1 MGKPVTVENHSL
13 VTLLSQLKDRKVL
26 RVAIAYM
33 VVAWIV
39 MQVGEV
45 TFEAL
50 QLPEWA
56 LTMLICFSLL
66 GFPIVLVLAWAYE
79 ITPGGIVRDIDGNLD
94 YVGTTRAH
102 REAVASTSIKDMEP
116 SIAVLAFEDMSYKK
130 DQDYFCEGIA
140 EEILCALNEVDGLH
154 VAARV
159 SSFQFGSRSADIL
172 EIGRLLN
179 VSVVLEGSVR
189 KAGDRIRTTVQLINA
204 QDGYQFWA
212 SQYDHDMKD
221 IFEIQEQIAQA
232 VVNAMRLS
240 INENK
245 LTQPKTENAE
255 AYDLYLKGNRFFNQT
270 DKQNLIFARQL
281 FKQAVELDPGYG
293 QAWAKLAS
301 TYAYEYL
308 CSKTNAG
315 NRNEAR
321 RVSLKALELAPE
333 IPESHVARGIAHA
346 IFREY
351 QEADLEFET
360 AIGLNPKSFGAW
372 FTYARSKNYQGDVH
386 KAIKFYQKAAE
397 IRQEDYQCVLLQVSL
412 LKGMG
417 DLKGA
422 REKAKEG
429 LRRARAFLKLNPD
442 DNRAWNMGAYALQT
456 LGKSTEA
463 KEWMQTSLRNSPR
476 DSVITYNAAC
486 FYALMGDLDKSLDYL
501 AKSADVGCLNL
512 DWLEQDSDLDPVRED
527 PRFEEIIAR
536 FKE

>member
-1 MGKPVTVENHSL
+1 MVKSAAAENNSL

-79 ITPGGIVRDIDGNLD
+79 ITPGGIVRDVDGNLD
-94 YVGTTRAH
+94 YVGTTSVH
-102 REAVASTSIKDMEP
+102 REALASTSIKDIEP

-130 DQDYFCEGIA
+130 DQVYFCEGIA

-159 SSFQFGSRSADIL
+159 ASFQFGSRSADIL

-240 INENK
+240 ISENK
-245 LTQPKTENAE
+245 LTQPKTQCAE
-255 AYDLYLKGNRFFNQT
+255 AYDLYLKGNRFFNLQ
-270 DKQNLIFARQL
+270 DKQNIFFARQL

-293 QAWAKLAS
+293 LAWAKLAS
-301 TYAYEYL
+301 TYAHESM
-308 CSKTNAG
+308 CSKRVAG
-315 NRNEAR
+315 VRNEAR

-333 IPESHVARGIAHA
+333 IPESHIARGIAHS

-351 QEADLEFET
+351 READLEFET
-360 AIGLNPKSFGAW
+360 AIGLNPNSFGAW
-372 FTYARSKNYQGDVH
+372 FTYARSKTCQGDVP
-386 KAIKFYQKAAE
+386 KAIEFYQKAADVSP
-397 IRQEDYQCVLLQVSL
+397 EDYQSVLLQVSL
-412 LKGMG
+412 LKSRG

-422 REKAKEG
+422 RAKAQEG

-442 DNRAWNMGAYALQT
+442 DNRAWNMGASALQT
-456 LGKSTEA
+456 LGKTSEA
-463 KEWMQTSLRNSPR
+463 EEWIQTSLRNSPR

-486 FYALMGDLDKSLDYL
+486 FYALIGNIDKSLDYL
-501 AKSADVGCLNL
+501 AQSADVGCLNL
-512 DWLEQDSDLDPVRED
+512 DWLEQDSDLDSIRD
-527 PRFEEIIAR
+527 NPRFEEIISSY
-536 FKE
+536 KG